1 MKVYILLVL
10 FISLVS
16 MSSVE
21 VGEAWQ
27 VNDDCNPPYQTC
39 NSDTLKCENKSVFP
53 LEFSE
58 FLGSVI
64 LGLLIALANAGG
76 AGGGEVIVPIL
87 MIFFQVALKQAVAL
101 SNFWIFWGGLTR
113 FVVNFNQKNP
123 NKDTKTI
130 DYGIVMVMFPMILL
144 GSLFGVQINVLLPD
158 TVLLIGLSLILL
170 VLSLKSGLTLLKIW
184 KKESAK
190 VQENPKIDESP
201 KEAPIQQQKDVD
213 NVESKW
219 LLWWLF
225 SEITRCYRESCEIL
239 TWKKRGRYLLF
250 Q

>member
-1 MKVYILLVL
+1 MKVYLLLVL
-10 FISLVS
+10 LISLVS
-16 MSSVE
+16 MSPVE

-27 VNDDCNPPYQTC
+27 VDDDWNPPYQTC

-53 LEFSE
+53 LELSE
-58 FLGSVI
+58 FVGSVI

-101 SNFWIFWGGLTR
+101 SNFWIFCGGFTR

-123 NKDTKTI
+123 NKDAKTI

-158 TVLLIGLSLILL
+158 TVLLIGLSLILF
-170 VLSLKSGLTLLKIW
+170 VLSVKCGFTLLKIW
-184 KKESAK
+184 KKEGAK
-190 VQENPKIDESP
+190 IQDKPEIDESP
-201 KEAPIQQQKDVD
+201 KEAPIQQRKDAD
-213 NVESKW
+213 NGECKW
-219 LLWWLF
+219 HLWWQF
-225 SEITRCYRESCEIL
+225 SEAA
-239 TWKKRGRYLLF
+239 
-250 Q
+250 